1 MPIQCRFK
9 ICFGIPDLSIDTSSI
24 NEFQTLGMESSVAK
38 VQGLENQSLCQKLKS
53 FIGYRFIDV
62 YQIHLRIPDSSTD
75 SGFPDLRCFD
85 RFQINS
91 LILDLS
97 LDSRLVVIFLK
108 GRALLYILA
117 LRAVCAFIPLQG
129 STHFPYRAVH
139 SSFTGQ
145 YTVPLLGSTQFLHR
159 VVYSSY
165 NTGQNTFLYRAEHS
179 SYTGQYTV
187 PFKRL
192 THQAVL
198 VQECSTPFNENHKKS
213 QLKYIIIIEYK
224 VQCRLLLLF

>member
-145 YTVPLLGSTQFLHR
+145 CTFPLQSSTQFLYRVVHSSYTRQYTVPLQGSTQF
-159 VVYSSY
+159 
-165 NTGQNTFLYRAEHS
+165 FYRAVHISLTE
-179 SYTGQYTV
+179 QYTV
-187 PFKRL
+187 P
-192 THQAVL
+192 
-198 VQECSTPFNENHKKS
+198 
-213 QLKYIIIIEYK
+213 
-224 VQCRLLLLF
+224 